1 MYRLRFSAMGCGG
14 LILIGTLAL
23 GRGLRV
29 SLVHSPR
36 QLTERMLGVP
46 LPANVEPTVQFQGR
60 LGPIPTDVNYA
71 AVASFVMATQDLDA
85 FVDRLGCSYPSED
98 NEYSCALFDEI
109 KSTGVAPPGTAEY
122 RDIAFNFS
130 SDSAVRVDIFLR
142 ND

>member
-1 MYRLRFSAMGCGG
+1 MGAV
-14 LILIGTLAL
+14 AL
-23 GRGLRV
+23 GRGLGV
-29 SLVHSPR
+29 SLMHSPR

-46 LPANVEPTVQFQGR
+46 LPTNVEPIVQFRGR
-60 LGPIPTDVNYA
+60 LGPIPTDANYA
-71 AVASFVMATQDLDA
+71 AVASFVMATEDLDA
-85 FVDRLGCSYPSED
+85 FVNRLGCSYPSED
-98 NEYSCALFDEI
+98 NEYSCALFDES